1 MLPQF
6 NPRLNLKMHSDK
18 IRIRVQRLKLSKGVS
33 SIEWTDMTF
42 QHADGISENDF

>member
-18 IRIRVQRLKLSKGVS
+18 IRIRVQRLKLSAKE
-33 SIEWTDMTF
+33 SIALNRQT
-42 QHADGISENDF
+42 